1 MITKISR
8 LENSLENP
16 FDSRRINDPQGL
28 IDDLVSQTTRQA
40 QAIRALNLEVKSLK
54 ETIEKQ
60 NKKEKKLIGDLS
72 DITPEK
78 LEKES

>member
-1 MITKISR
+1 M
-8 LENSLENP
+8 ENP

-40 QAIRALNLEVKSLK
+40 QAIRALNLEIKSLK

-60 NKKEKKLIGDLS
+60 NKKENKLIGDLS

>member
-1 MITKISR
+1 MKISR
-8 LENSLENP
+8 LENKLENP
-16 FDSRRINDPQGL
+16 FDIRRINDPQGV
-28 IDDLVSQTTRQA
+28 IDDLIAQTTRQA
-40 QAIRALNLEVKSLK
+40 QSIRSLNLEIEELK
-54 ETIEKQ
+54 KTIEKQ

>member
-1 MITKISR
+1 M
-8 LENSLENP
+8 ENP